1 MQWKTIRHFS
11 KIKSYGKI
19 AAGDR
24 LKHTIKVLEDD
35 QAINGELVK
44 KQFDHVAE
52 NMKPANIVK
61 NAFNK
66 AITSPNLVENVLS
79 LTTGLAT
86 GYLTKKI
93 AVGSKGN
100 LLRRFLGASIQLG
113 VTTFVAQHPKAIKSS
128 VLVILK
134 YIRRKTK

>member
-1 MQWKTIRHFS
+1 M
-11 KIKSYGKI
+11 
-19 AAGDR
+19 
-24 LKHTIKVLEDD
+24 
-35 QAINGELVK
+35 
-44 KQFDHVAE
+44 AE

-61 NAFNK
+61 NSFNK

>member
-1 MQWKTIRHFS
+1 MA
-11 KIKSYGKI
+11 KI

-44 KQFDHVAE
+44 KQFDHMAE

>member
-1 MQWKTIRHFS
+1 
-11 KIKSYGKI
+11 
-19 AAGDR
+19 
-24 LKHTIKVLEDD
+24 
-35 QAINGELVK
+35 
-44 KQFDHVAE
+44 
-52 NMKPANIVK
+52 MKPANIVK

-66 AITSPNLVENVLS
+66 AITSLNLVENVLCF
-79 LTTGLAT
+79 TTGLAT

-93 AVGSKGN
+93 VVGSKGN

>member
-1 MQWKTIRHFS
+1 MA
-11 KIKSYGKI
+11 KIE
-19 AAGDR
+19 ADDR
-24 LKHTIKVLEDD
+24 LKHTIKVLEDE
-35 QAINGELVK
+35 QAFKEELVK
-44 KQFDHVAE
+44 RQFDHVAE
-52 NMKPANIVK
+52 NLKPPNIVK

-66 AITSPNLVENVLS
+66 AITSPLLFENVLG

-100 LLRRFLGASIQLG
+100 LLKRFLGASIQLG

-134 YIRRKTK
+134 FIRSKTK

>member
-1 MQWKTIRHFS
+1 MA
-11 KIKSYGKI
+11 KI
-19 AAGDR
+19 ASGER

-35 QAINGELVK
+35 QANNGELVK
-44 KQFDHVAE
+44 KQFDHMAE
-52 NMKPANIVK
+52 NMKPAIIVK
-61 NAFNK
+61 NLFNK
-66 AITSPNLVENVLS
+66 AITSPNLVENVLG

-100 LLRRFLGASIQLG
+100 LLRRLLGVSIQLG
-113 VTTFVAQHPKAIKSS
+113 ITTIVAQHPKAIKSS

-134 YIRRKTK
+134 YIRSKTK

>member
-1 MQWKTIRHFS
+1 MA
-11 KIKSYGKI
+11 KI

-24 LKHTIKVLEDD
+24 LKHTIKVLQDD
-35 QAINGELVK
+35 QAVNGELVK
-44 KQFDHVAE
+44 KQFDHMAE

-61 NAFNK
+61 SSFNK
-66 AITSPNLVENVLS
+66 AITSPNLVENVFG

-86 GYLTKKI
+86 GYLTKKM

-100 LLRRFLGASIQLG
+100 LLRRLLGVSIQLG
-113 VTTFVAQHPKAIKSS
+113 ITTIVAQHPKAIKSS

-134 YIRRKTK
+134 YIRSKTK

>member
-1 MQWKTIRHFS
+1 MA
-11 KIKSYGKI
+11 KI

-24 LKHTIKVLEDD
+24 LKHTIKVLQDD
-35 QAINGELVK
+35 QAVNGELVK
-44 KQFDHVAE
+44 KQFDHMAE

-61 NAFNK
+61 SSFNK
-66 AITSPNLVENVLS
+66 AITSPNLVENVFG

-100 LLRRFLGASIQLG
+100 LLRRLLGVSIQLG
-113 VTTFVAQHPKAIKSS
+113 ITTIVAQHPKAIKSS
-128 VLVILK
+128 ILVILK
-134 YIRRKTK
+134 YIRSKTK

>member
-1 MQWKTIRHFS
+1 LA
-11 KIKSYGKI
+11 KI
-19 AAGDR
+19 ATGAR
-24 LKHTIKVLEDD
+24 LKPTIKVLEDD
-35 QAINGELVK
+35 QTVNGKLVK

-52 NMKPANIVK
+52 NMKPASIVK
-61 NAFNK
+61 NAYNK

-79 LTTGLAT
+79 LTTGLGT

-93 AVGSKGN
+93 AVGSKGY

>member
-1 MQWKTIRHFS
+1 MA
-11 KIKSYGKI
+11 KIV
-19 AAGDR
+19 AGDR
-24 LKHTIKVLEDD
+24 LKHTIKALEDD
-35 QAINGELVK
+35 QAVNKELVK
-44 KQFDHVAE
+44 KQFDHIAE

-61 NAFNK
+61 NSFNK
-66 AITSPNLVENVLS
+66 AISSPNLVENVLG

-100 LLRRFLGASIQLG
+100 IVRRLLGASIQLG
-113 VTTFVAQHPKAIKSS
+113 VTTFVAQHPKAIKST

-134 YIRRKTK
+134 YIRSKTK

>member
-1 MQWKTIRHFS
+1 MA
-11 KIKSYGKI
+11 KI

-24 LKHTIKVLEDD
+24 LKQTIKLLQDD
-35 QAINGELVK
+35 QAVNGELVK
-44 KQFDHVAE
+44 KQFYQMAE
-52 NMKPANIVK
+52 NLIPANIVK

-66 AITSPNLVENVLS
+66 AVASPNLVENVLG

-93 AVGSKGN
+93 AVGSNGN
-100 LLRRFLGASIQLG
+100 LLRRILGASIQLG
-113 VTTFVAQHPKAIKSS
+113 VTTFVAQHSKTIKSS

-134 YIRRKTK
+134 YIRHKTN

>member
-1 MQWKTIRHFS
+1 M
-11 KIKSYGKI
+11 
-19 AAGDR
+19 
-24 LKHTIKVLEDD
+24 
-35 QAINGELVK
+35 
-44 KQFDHVAE
+44 AE

-66 AITSPNLVENVLS
+66 AITSPNLVENVL

-100 LLRRFLGASIQLG
+100 LLRRLLGASIQLG

-134 YIRRKTK
+134 YIRSKTK

>member
-1 MQWKTIRHFS
+1 MA
-11 KIKSYGKI
+11 KI

-24 LKHTIKVLEDD
+24 LKHTIKVLQDD
-35 QAINGELVK
+35 QAVNGELVK
-44 KQFDHVAE
+44 KQFDHMAE

-61 NAFNK
+61 SSFNK
-66 AITSPNLVENVLS
+66 AITSPNLVENVFG

-100 LLRRFLGASIQLG
+100 LLKRFLGASIQLG
-113 VTTFVAQHPKAIKSS
+113 VTTFVVQHPKTIKSS
-128 VLVILK
+128 VLIILK

>member
-1 MQWKTIRHFS
+1 M
-11 KIKSYGKI
+11 
-19 AAGDR
+19 
-24 LKHTIKVLEDD
+24 
-35 QAINGELVK
+35 
-44 KQFDHVAE
+44 AE

-113 VTTFVAQHPKAIKSS
+113 VTTFVAKHPKAIKSS
-128 VLVILK
+128 VLYVLK

>member
-1 MQWKTIRHFS
+1 MA
-11 KIKSYGKI
+11 KI

-44 KQFDHVAE
+44 KQFDHMAE

-66 AITSPNLVENVLS
+66 AITSPNLVENVLG

-93 AVGSKGN
+93 VVGSKGN

>member
-1 MQWKTIRHFS
+1 MA
-11 KIKSYGKI
+11 KI

-24 LKHTIKVLEDD
+24 LKQTIKVLEDD

-44 KQFDHVAE
+44 KQFDHMAE

-79 LTTGLAT
+79 LTTSLAT
-86 GYLTKKI
+86 GYLIKKI